1 MEQSPLDLD
10 DLRAFFNVAETGSFA
25 RAAQRLQS
33 SKSIV
38 SRRVARLEATL
49 NALLLQ
55 RTARGTHLTEAGQT
69 YYEQARAALTQLE
82 TAAESLSESVRDL
95 SGPIRITA
103 PLNFGVRYVAPAL
116 AEFVAMYPK
125 IELDVTYEDRM
136 VDLAGEGFDLGVR
149 LGALSDSTMIARTL
163 ARSKRTVV
171 ASPTYLAQREPIT
184 RPEDLSLCHILHYS
198 SSRTIDLW
206 RYYGPDAGGMVKVRP
221 CHVSNSASQLM
232 LWVKAGLG
240 VTLLPAYI
248 TGEML
253 QSGDAELVL
262 PDIDWGST
270 LISALMPQ
278 GRGTP
283 RRVRTLVDF
292 LVLKFNNRIA

>member
-103 PLNFGVRYVAPAL
+103 PLNFGVRYAAPVL

-125 IELDVTYEDRM
+125 IELDVSFEDRM
-136 VDLAGEGFDLGVR
+136 VDLAGEGFDLGIR
-149 LGALSDSTMIARTL
+149 LGALGDSSMIAKTL
-163 ARSKRTVV
+163 GRSKRTVV
-171 ASPTYLAQREPIT
+171 ASPAYLASHGAVT
-184 RPEDLSLCHILHYS
+184 RPEDLANCAVLHYS

-206 RYYGPDAGGMVKVRP
+206 RYSAEDGGGAIKVRP
-221 CHVSNSASQLM
+221 RHVSNSATQLM

-240 VTLLPAYI
+240 ITLLPTYI
-248 TGEML
+248 TGEAL
-253 QSGDAELVL
+253 QSGEVELVL
-262 PDIDWGST
+262 PEVDWGST
-270 LISALMPQ
+270 LISVLMPQ

-292 LVLKFNNRIA
+292 LALKFNNRIA

>member
-38 SRRVARLEATL
+38 SRRVARLETTL

-82 TAAESLSESVRDL
+82 TAAESLSESVHDL

-103 PLNFGVRYVAPAL
+103 PLNFGVRYLAPAL

-125 IELDVTYEDRM
+125 IELDVSYEDRM
-136 VDLAGEGFDLGVR
+136 VDLPGEGFDLGVR
-149 LGALSDSTMIARTL
+149 LGALDDSTMIARTL

-171 ASPTYLAQREPIT
+171 AAPAYLARHGAIT
-184 RPEDLSLCHILHYS
+184 RPEDLSACAILHYS

-206 RYYGPDAGGMVKVRP
+206 RYEGPGSGGGIKVKP
-221 CHVSNSASQLM
+221 YQVSNSASQLM
-232 LWVKAGLG
+232 HWVKAGLG
-240 VTLLPAYI
+240 ITLLPAYI

-253 QSGDAELVL
+253 QSGDAVQLL
-262 PDIDWGST
+262 PDIEWGST
-270 LISALMPQ
+270 LVSALMPQ

>member
-1 MEQSPLDLD
+1 MEQHPLDLD
-10 DLRAFFNVAETGSFA
+10 DLRAFFVVAETGSFV

-49 NALLLQ
+49 SALLLQ

-82 TAAESLSESVRDL
+82 TAAECLSESVRDL
-95 SGPIRITA
+95 SGPVRITA
-103 PLNFGVRYVAPAL
+103 PLNFGVRFLAPVL
-116 AEFVAMYPK
+116 TEFIVMYPK
-125 IELDVTYEDRM
+125 IELDVTFEDRM
-136 VDLAGEGFDLGVR
+136 VDLAGEGFDLGIR
-149 LGALSDSTMIARTL
+149 LGDLEDSTMIARTL
-163 ARSKRTVV
+163 GRSRRTVV
-171 ASPTYLAQREPIT
+171 ASPAYLARHGAIA
-184 RPEDLSLCHILHYS
+184 RPEDLSACDILHYS
-198 SSRTIDLW
+198 SRRTLDLW
-206 RYYGPDAGGMVKVRP
+206 RYYGPNGGGVIKVRP
-221 CHVSNSASQLM
+221 YQVSNSATQLM
-232 LWVKAGLG
+232 QWVKAGLG

-253 QSGDAELVL
+253 QSGDAELIL
-262 PDIDWGST
+262 PDFEWGAT

-292 LVLKFNNRIA
+292 LVLKFHDRIT

>member
-95 SGPIRITA
+95 SGPIRLTA
-103 PLNFGVRYVAPAL
+103 PLNFGARYLAPVL
-116 AEFVAMYPK
+116 AEFVVMYPK
-125 IELDVTYEDRM
+125 IELDVGFEDRM
-136 VDLAGEGFDLGVR
+136 VDLAGEGFDLGIR
-149 LGALSDSTMIARTL
+149 LGALDDSTMIARTL
-163 ARSKRTVV
+163 GRSRRTVV
-171 ASPTYLAQREPIT
+171 ASPAYLARHGAIT
-184 RPEDLSLCHILHYS
+184 RPEDLSGCAILHYS
-198 SSRTIDLW
+198 GRRMIDLW
-206 RYYGPDAGGMVKVRP
+206 RYSNGEGGGVVRVRP
-221 CHVSNSASQLM
+221 YQMSNSVTQLM

-253 QSGDAELVL
+253 QSGDAVQIL
-262 PDIDWGST
+262 PEVEWGAT
-270 LISALMPQ
+270 QISALMPQ

-292 LVLKFNNRIA
+292 LALKFNNRIA

>member
-38 SRRVARLEATL
+38 SRRVSRLETTL

-82 TAAESLSESVRDL
+82 TAAESLSDSVHDL

-103 PLNFGVRYVAPAL
+103 PLNFGVRYVAPVL
-116 AEFVAMYPK
+116 AEFVVMYPK
-125 IELDVTYEDRM
+125 IELDVSFEDRM
-136 VDLAGEGFDLGVR
+136 VDLAGEGFDLGIR
-149 LGALSDSTMIARTL
+149 LGALGDSSMIARTL
-163 ARSKRTVV
+163 GRSKRTVV
-171 ASPTYLAQREPIT
+171 ASPDYLARHDAIT
-184 RPEDLSLCHILHYS
+184 RPEDLANCAILHYS

-206 RYYGPDAGGMVKVRP
+206 RYESTEGGGTIKVRP
-221 CHVSNSASQLM
+221 RHVSNSATQLM
-232 LWVKAGLG
+232 LWAKAGLG
-240 VTLLPAYI
+240 VTLLPTYI
-248 TGEML
+248 TGEAL
-253 QSGDAELVL
+253 QSGEAVQIL
-262 PDIDWGST
+262 PEVEWGST
-270 LISALMPQ
+270 LISVLMPQ
-278 GRGTP
+278 GRSAP
-283 RRVRTLVDF
+283 RRIRTLVDF

>member
-1 MEQSPLDLD
+1 MEQHLLDLD

-25 RAAQRLQS
+25 RAAQRLRS
-33 SKSIV
+33 SKSIL
-38 SRRVARLEATL
+38 SRRVARLEMTL

-55 RTARGTHLTEAGQT
+55 RTARGTHLTEAGQV

-82 TAAESLSESVRDL
+82 TAAEAVTESVRDL

-103 PLNFGVRYVAPAL
+103 PLNFGERYLAPVL
-116 AEFVAMYPK
+116 AEFLLMYPRV
-125 IELDVTYEDRM
+125 ELDVTFEDRM
-136 VDLAGEGFDLGVR
+136 ADLAGEGFDLGVR
-149 LGALSDSTMIARTL
+149 LGDLEDSSMIARTL

-171 ASPTYLAQREPIT
+171 ASPAYLARHEPIL
-184 RPEDLSLCHILHYS
+184 RPEDLSKCDILHYS
-198 SSRTIDLW
+198 GRRTVDTW
-206 RYYGPDAGGMVKVRP
+206 RYDSPGDGGGFKVHP
-221 CHVSNSASQLM
+221 YQMSNSVSQLM

-240 VTLLPAYI
+240 ITLLPAYI

-253 QSGDAELVL
+253 QSGEVELVL

-270 LISALMPQ
+270 LISALLPQ

-292 LVLKFNNRIA
+292 LALKFNNRIA